1 MCFSKL
7 SDLRAVSE
15 PDGLCIADDSS
26 NLTNRQFHSR
36 VLAAA
41 GVFSDRGVGAGDVVA
56 IMLPNQVE
64 FVVAMFAAWRLGA
77 AVTPINPGLT
87 CKEATHQLVD
97 SGAKLLINVSGE
109 VIVPNLQSLPV
120 ATLETGAPYTGV
132 PFEEPG
138 ALALLIYTSGTTGL
152 PKGVMLDHA
161 NIEAMSEMGRN
172 SLKVT
177 AADHCLLILPL
188 FHVNG
193 IVVSTLVPLSSGG
206 RVSIRKR
213 FNVDTFF
220 EDVEWVRPTYFSAVP
235 TIYAMLNALP
245 REVKPYTS
253 SLRYGICGAAPA
265 SAELLKKFE
274 ARFGFP
280 LLEGYG
286 LSEGTCASTINPFD
300 GLRKVG
306 TVGLPFIGQRI
317 AIADPSGVHLPQ
329 GATGEVLVQGPN
341 VMRGYLGKPEETAKT
356 IVDGWLHTGDIGRI
370 DEDGYLAI
378 VGRLKEMIIRGGENI
393 YPKEIED
400 VLCEFPGVLEAA
412 VIGVPNE
419 TFGEIVVACV
429 AFRTGFAG
437 TQEGLNEHCTDRL
450 TRYKRPSTINIID
463 SLPKNAVGK
472 VDKLR
477 LRKMWTECVD

>member
-1 MCFSKL
+1 MCFSRL
-7 SDLRAVSE
+7 SDVRAATE
-15 PDGLCIADDSS
+15 PDALCIADDNS

-36 VLAAA
+36 VLSAA
-41 GVFSDRGVGAGDVVA
+41 GIFAERGVGVGDVVA

-77 AVTPINPGLT
+77 AVTPMNPGLT
-87 CKEATHQLVD
+87 NKEAAHQLVD
-97 SGAKLLINVSGE
+97 SRAKLLVNISGE
-109 VIVPNLQSLPV
+109 TVIPSVQSLPV
-120 ATLETGAPYTGV
+120 ADLEAGAPYTGM
-132 PFEEPG
+132 PIAELA

-161 NIEAMSEMGRN
+161 NIEAMSQMGRN

-177 AADHCLLILPL
+177 AADHCLSILPL

-193 IVVSTLVPLSSGG
+193 IVVSTLIPLSSGG

-220 EDVEWVRPTYFSAVP
+220 EDVEWLRPTYFSAVP

-265 SAELLKKFE
+265 SAQLLKNFE

-329 GATGEVLVQGPN
+329 GAIGEVLVQGPN

-393 YPKEIED
+393 YPKGIED

-412 VIGVPNE
+412 VIGVPHE

>member
-1 MCFSKL
+1 MCFSRL
-7 SDLRAVSE
+7 SDVRAATE
-15 PDGLCIADDSS
+15 PDALCIADDSR

-41 GVFSDRGVGAGDVVA
+41 GVFADRGVGVGDVVA

-77 AVTPINPGLT
+77 AVTPMNPGLT
-87 CKEATHQLVD
+87 NKEAAHQLVD
-97 SGAKLLINVSGE
+97 SRAKLLVNISGE
-109 VIVPNLQSLPV
+109 TVIPSVQSLPV
-120 ATLETGAPYTGV
+120 ADLEARAPYTGM
-132 PFEEPG
+132 PIAELA

-161 NIEAMSEMGRN
+161 NIEAMSQMGRN

-265 SAELLKKFE
+265 SAQLLKNFE

>member
-15 PDGLCIADDSS
+15 PDALCVADDSIS
-26 NLTNRQFHSR
+26 LTNRQFHSR

-41 GVFSDRGVGAGDVVA
+41 GVFADRGVGVGDIVA
-56 IMLPNQVE
+56 LMLPNQVE

-87 CKEATHQLVD
+87 SKEATHQLVD

-109 VIVPNLQSLPV
+109 AIVPNLQSLPV
-120 ATLETGAPYTGV
+120 ATLETGTPYTGV
-132 PFEEPG
+132 PFEEPA

-161 NIEAMSEMGRN
+161 NIEAMSEMGRH

-193 IVVSTLVPLSSGG
+193 IVVSTLIPLSSGG
-206 RVSIRKR
+206 RVTIRKR

-220 EDVEWVRPTYFSAVP
+220 EDVEWLRPTYFSAVP
-235 TIYAMLNALP
+235 TIYAMLSALP
-245 REVKPYTS
+245 KEIKPYTS

-300 GLRKVG
+300 GQRKVG

-317 AIADPSGVHLPQ
+317 AIADPSGVHLAQ

-356 IVDGWLHTGDIGRI
+356 IVGGWLHTGDIGRI

-400 VLCEFPGVLEAA
+400 VLFEFPGVLEAA
-412 VIGVPNE
+412 VIGVPHE
-419 TFGEIVVACV
+419 TFGEIVVAYV
-429 AFRTGFAG
+429 AFRSGFAG
-437 TQEGLNEHCTDRL
+437 TQEDLNEHCTDRL

-463 SLPKNAVGK
+463 SLPKNAMGK
-472 VDKLR
+472 VDKPR
-477 LRKMWTECVD
+477 LRKMWTEWVD

>member
-7 SDLRAVSE
+7 PDLRAVTE

-36 VLAAA
+36 VLTAA
-41 GVFSDRGVGAGDVVA
+41 GVFADRGVGVGDVVA

-87 CKEATHQLVD
+87 SKEATHQLVD
-97 SGAKLLINVSGE
+97 SGAKLLINASGE
-109 VIVPNLQSLPV
+109 VIVQNLQSLPV
-120 ATLETGAPYTGV
+120 ATLEAGPSYTGV
-132 PFEEPG
+132 PVEEPG

-177 AADHCLLILPL
+177 ATDHCLLILPL

-220 EDVEWVRPTYFSAVP
+220 EDVEWLRPTYFSAVP

-378 VGRLKEMIIRGGENI
+378 VGRVKEMIIRGGENI

-400 VLCEFPGVLEAA
+400 VLFEFPGVLEAA
-412 VIGVPNE
+412 VIGVPHE
-419 TFGEIVVACV
+419 TLGEIVVAYV
-429 AFRTGFAG
+429 AFRKGFAG

-477 LRKMWTECVD
+477 LRKMCTEYVD

>member
-1 MCFSKL
+1 MCFSRL
-7 SDLRAVSE
+7 SDVRAATE
-15 PDGLCIADDSS
+15 PDALCIADDNS

-36 VLAAA
+36 VLSAA
-41 GVFSDRGVGAGDVVA
+41 GVFADKGVGVGDVVA

-77 AVTPINPGLT
+77 AVTPMNPALT
-87 CKEATHQLVD
+87 NKEAAHQLVD
-97 SGAKLLINVSGE
+97 SGAKLLVNISGE
-109 VIVPNLQSLPV
+109 TVIPSVQSLAV
-120 ATLETGAPYTGV
+120 ADLEAGAPYTGM
-132 PFEEPG
+132 PIAELA

-161 NIEAMSEMGRN
+161 NIEAMSQMGRN

-177 AADHCLLILPL
+177 AADHCLSILPL

-193 IVVSTLVPLSSGG
+193 IVVSTLIPLSSGG

-220 EDVEWVRPTYFSAVP
+220 EDVEWLRPTYFSAVP

-265 SAELLKKFE
+265 SAQLLKNFE

-317 AIADPSGVHLPQ
+317 VIADPSGVHLPQ

-341 VMRGYLGKPEETAKT
+341 VMRGYLGKPEETVKT

-412 VIGVPNE
+412 VIGVPHE
-419 TFGEIVVACV
+419 TFGEIVVAYV

-472 VDKLR
+472 VDKLS
-477 LRKMWTECVD
+477 LRKMWTEYVD

>member
-7 SDLRAVSE
+7 PDLRAVTE

-36 VLAAA
+36 VLTAA
-41 GVFSDRGVGAGDVVA
+41 GVFADRGVGVGDVVA

-87 CKEATHQLVD
+87 SKEATHQLVD
-97 SGAKLLINVSGE
+97 SGAKLLINASGE
-109 VIVPNLQSLPV
+109 VIVQNLQSLPV
-120 ATLETGAPYTGV
+120 ATLEAGPSYTGV
-132 PFEEPG
+132 PVEEPG

-177 AADHCLLILPL
+177 ATDHCLLILPL

-220 EDVEWVRPTYFSAVP
+220 EDVEWLRPTYFSAVP

-356 IVDGWLHTGDIGRI
+356 IVDGWLRTGDIGRI

-378 VGRLKEMIIRGGENI
+378 VGRVKEMIIRGGENI

-400 VLCEFPGVLEAA
+400 VLFEFPGVLEAA
-412 VIGVPNE
+412 VIGVPHE
-419 TFGEIVVACV
+419 TLGEIVVAYV
-429 AFRTGFAG
+429 AFRKGFAG

-477 LRKMWTECVD
+477 LRKMCTEYVD

>member
-1 MCFSKL
+1 MCFSRL
-7 SDLRAVSE
+7 SDVRAATE
-15 PDGLCIADDSS
+15 PDALCIADDNS
-26 NLTNRQFHSR
+26 NLTNRQFHFR
-36 VLAAA
+36 VLSAA
-41 GVFSDRGVGAGDVVA
+41 GVFADKGVGVGDVVA

-77 AVTPINPGLT
+77 AVTPMNPALT
-87 CKEATHQLVD
+87 NKEAAHQLVD
-97 SGAKLLINVSGE
+97 SGAKLLVNISGE
-109 VIVPNLQSLPV
+109 TVIPSVQSLAV
-120 ATLETGAPYTGV
+120 ADLEAGAPYTGM
-132 PFEEPG
+132 PIAELA

-161 NIEAMSEMGRN
+161 NIEAMSQMGRN

-193 IVVSTLVPLSSGG
+193 IVVSTLIPLSSGG

-220 EDVEWVRPTYFSAVP
+220 EDVEWLRPTYFSAVP
-235 TIYAMLNALP
+235 TIYAMLSALP

-341 VMRGYLGKPEETAKT
+341 VMRGYLGKPEETVKT

-412 VIGVPNE
+412 VIGVPHE
-419 TFGEIVVACV
+419 TFGEIVVAYV

-472 VDKLR
+472 VDKLK

>member
-1 MCFSKL
+1 MCFSRL
-7 SDLRAVSE
+7 SDVRAATE
-15 PDGLCIADDSS
+15 PDALCIADDNS

-41 GVFSDRGVGAGDVVA
+41 GVFADRGVGVGDVVA

-77 AVTPINPGLT
+77 AVTPMNPGLT
-87 CKEATHQLVD
+87 NKEAAHQLVD
-97 SGAKLLINVSGE
+97 SRAKLLVNISGE
-109 VIVPNLQSLPV
+109 TVIPSAQSLPV
-120 ATLETGAPYTGV
+120 ADLEAGAPYTGM
-132 PFEEPG
+132 PIAELA

-161 NIEAMSEMGRN
+161 NIEAMSQMGRN

-177 AADHCLLILPL
+177 AADHCLSILPL

-193 IVVSTLVPLSSGG
+193 IVVSTLIPLSSGG

-220 EDVEWVRPTYFSAVP
+220 EDVEWLRPTYFSAVP

-265 SAELLKKFE
+265 SAQLLKNFE

-329 GATGEVLVQGPN
+329 GAIGEVLVQGPN
-341 VMRGYLGKPEETAKT
+341 VMRGYLGKPEETART

-412 VIGVPNE
+412 VIGVPHE

>member
-7 SDLRAVSE
+7 SDLRATTE

-41 GVFSDRGVGAGDVVA
+41 GVFADRGVGVGDVVA

-77 AVTPINPGLT
+77 AVTPMNPGLT
-87 CKEATHQLVD
+87 NKEAAHQLVD
-97 SGAKLLINVSGE
+97 SGAKLLVNISGE
-109 VIVPNLQSLPV
+109 TVIPSVQPLPV
-120 ATLETGAPYTGV
+120 ADLEAGAPYTGM
-132 PFEEPG
+132 PIAELA

-161 NIEAMSEMGRN
+161 NIEAMSQMGRH

-193 IVVSTLVPLSSGG
+193 IVVSTLIPLSSGG

-220 EDVEWVRPTYFSAVP
+220 EDVEWLRPTYFSAVP
-235 TIYAMLNALP
+235 TIYAMLSALP

-265 SAELLKKFE
+265 SAQLLEKFE

-329 GATGEVLVQGPN
+329 GAIGEVLVQGPN

-412 VIGVPNE
+412 VIGVPHE
-419 TFGEIVVACV
+419 TFGEIVVAYV
-429 AFRTGFAG
+429 AFRTGIAG
-437 TQEGLNEHCTDRL
+437 TPEGLNEHCTDRL

-472 VDKLR
+472 VDKLK

>member
-1 MCFSKL
+1 MCFSRL
-7 SDLRAVSE
+7 SDVRAATE
-15 PDGLCIADDSS
+15 PDALCIADDNS

-36 VLAAA
+36 VLSAA
-41 GVFSDRGVGAGDVVA
+41 GVFADKGVGVGDVVA

-77 AVTPINPGLT
+77 AVTPMNPALT
-87 CKEATHQLVD
+87 NKEAAHQLVD
-97 SGAKLLINVSGE
+97 SGAKLLVNISGE
-109 VIVPNLQSLPV
+109 TVIPSVQSLAV
-120 ATLETGAPYTGV
+120 ADLEAGAPYTGM
-132 PFEEPG
+132 PIAELA

-161 NIEAMSEMGRN
+161 NIEAMSQMGRN

-177 AADHCLLILPL
+177 AADHCLSILPL

-193 IVVSTLVPLSSGG
+193 IVVSTLIPLSSGG

-220 EDVEWVRPTYFSAVP
+220 EDVEWLRPTYFSAVP

-265 SAELLKKFE
+265 SAQLLKNFE

-341 VMRGYLGKPEETAKT
+341 VMRGYLGKPEETVKT

-412 VIGVPNE
+412 VIGVPHE
-419 TFGEIVVACV
+419 TFGEIVVAYV

-472 VDKLR
+472 VDKLK